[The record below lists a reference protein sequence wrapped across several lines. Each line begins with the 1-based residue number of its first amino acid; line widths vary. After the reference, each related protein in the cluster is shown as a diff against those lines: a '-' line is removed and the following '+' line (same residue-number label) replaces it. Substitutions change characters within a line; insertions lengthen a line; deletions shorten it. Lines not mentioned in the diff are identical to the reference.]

1 MSHTSSSRLRNRLR
15 HGLRHSRNPIDR
27 LPRSSRGRLA
37 LLLSGV
43 VATTLLLVAGG
54 RASADRNPGT
64 RLEQCENLTTVCDS
78 SHPSNWITGNLGTSN
93 SDYSEGDSVPFR
105 ATLNS
110 LTIGA
115 SYGVNIGF
123 ESTKDGKHAYDYLTS
138 FNRTESTAEPCVD
151 VTCSPP
157 NDTLPIPIDTNVSG
171 AGVTQVGSQ
180 FISLFGGNF
189 IDAGSN
195 IANTGDLCATAT
207 CNIAMNPEPYVLTG
221 GYAGS
226 SSTSTYVYFTASAE
240 TVVLAWGGHIAAES
254 DWGVGMGAF
263 NIAGSP
269 YHMNL
274 GGLTCSPRDCNT
286 GAKDV
291 SISSAAVTPT
301 TTTTTST
308 SSTTTSTSTST
319 TSTTSTTTTVP
330 ETTTTTTVPETTT
343 TTVPETTT
351 TTVPETTTTV
361 VETTTTVPET
371 TTTVVETTTTVPVT
385 TTTVPVTTTTVP
397 VTTTLAA
404 TTTTAASTTTVAPTT
419 TAAPT
424 TTTIAS
430 DLQAIFPSTTTT
442 TPESDLL
449 VLFPDTLP
457 DTGGGDIDMMSI
469 VSLVLMLLGALAL
482 GVVVF
487 RNNRLPWE

>member
-105 ATLNS
+105 ATLNN

-138 FNRTESTAEPCVD
+138 FNRTESTAEPCID

-207 CNIAMNPEPYVLTG
+207 CNIATNPGPYVLTG
-221 GYAGS
+221 SYAGS

-274 GGLTCSPRDCNT
+274 GDLTCSPGDCNT

-308 SSTTTSTSTST
+308 TSTTTSTSTST

-330 ETTTTTTVPETTT
+330 ESTTT

-385 TTTVPVTTTTVP
+385 TTTVPETTTTVP

-449 VLFPDTLP
+449 VLYPDTLP